1 MPVPPIGYSNLTL
14 TSSYPNLAK
23 EIKQIISNTKF
34 DGFWIKRNLS
44 FRKVLTKGGVYP
56 DPTLRLYRKERRYP
70 ALMSMNRLLLMGRLI
85 NFKTTFFIML
95 TRLLNVS
102 YLEITVIVLFSPKSK
117 IPHLSTISS

>member
-56 DPTLRLYRKERRYP
+56 DPTLRLYRKERRYRLDVHEQAVVDGP
-70 ALMSMNRLLLMGRLI
+70 ADQLQNDLLHYADPTFERFLFRNNRYSTLLA
-85 NFKTTFFIML
+85 T
-95 TRLLNVS
+95 
-102 YLEITVIVLFSPKSK
+102 KSK